1 VYVKFLEDSFHPKR
15 RSVYPD
21 YCEGK
26 VYDLSE
32 KDAKYFIR
40 EGLATE
46 LENPSEETEGIVDSP
61 DRSV

>member
-1 VYVKFLEDSFHPKR
+1 MYVKFLEDAFHPKR

-21 YCEGK
+21 YCEDQ

-40 EGLATE
+40 EGLAAE
-46 LENPSEETEGIVDSP
+46 LENPPEETEGIVDSP